1 MQLHENEFRIDA
13 GLVQRLLAE
22 QMPDLAGLPL
32 SRLDS
37 SGTVNAMYRLGGEL
51 LVRLPRTPDFVNGPR
66 REARWMPVFA
76 RSSPIHVPAYLGLG
90 TPNDEYPSHWSVLE
104 WVEGAPADESTIQ
117 SLDQAAVVLG
127 EFVIALR
134 EVSTNGA
141 PIDGNYR
148 AFGLANVDADFR
160 NWAERL
166 PADIDRS
173 GVHGVWETC
182 LAAGEWDR
190 EPSWL
195 HTDLRGDNLI
205 ADGGEIVAVID
216 WDGCTVGDPSADHL
230 AAWWLFDAD
239 SRESFRVA
247 SQADKD
253 TWYRAMGWALLMSV
267 AAIPYYAD
275 TNPAFVRQ
283 ARRALNEVLDDH
295 SDHA

>member
-1 MQLHENEFRIDA
+1 VRLHENEFRIDA

-22 QMPDLAGLPL
+22 QMPDLAGLTL

-37 SGTVNAMYRLGGEL
+37 SGTVNAVYRLGGEL
-51 LVRLPRTPDFVNGPR
+51 LVRLPRTPDFVYGPS

-76 RSSPIHVPAYLGLG
+76 RSLPIHVPTYHGLG
-90 TPNDEYPSHWSVLE
+90 TPSDDYPSHWSVLE
-104 WVEGAPADESTIQ
+104 WVEGVPADESTIDN
-117 SLDQAAVVLG
+117 LDAAAVVLG

-134 EVSTNGA
+134 EVPTDGA

-148 AFGLANVDADFR
+148 ASGLAKVDAAFR
-160 NWAERL
+160 DWTERL
-166 PADIDRS
+166 PVDIDRS
-173 GVHGVWETC
+173 GVVDVWDRC
-182 LAAGEWDR
+182 LSAGEWER
-190 EPSWL
+190 RPAWL

-205 ADGGEIVAVID
+205 ANDGEIVAVID
-216 WDGCTVGDPSADHL
+216 WEGCTVGDPSADHL

-247 SQADKD
+247 SQADKN

-283 ARRALNEVLDDH
+283 ARRALTEILNDH
-295 SDHA
+295 GEHS